1 MRARDVVDF
10 LGVSAAVVALV
21 WVLSAIPTERAS
33 PGIDRPLLAQSS
45 WSTLQGQSVTSDDL
59 LAGPLLLNV
68 WASWCVACQL
78 ESEFLNDLTRRDVPV
93 IGINLQD
100 NPGQAKAWLE
110 RFGNPYRFSVIDDGR
125 LSEALGVTSAPVT
138 LFINSAGQIEVVFS
152 GVLDQLA
159 WSTYFGDVEARLGGA
174 K

>member
-1 MRARDVVDF
+1 MRTRYVVDF
-10 LGVSAAVVALV
+10 LGVSAVVVALV
-21 WVLSAIPTERAS
+21 WVVSAIPTERAAR
-33 PGIDRPLLAQSS
+33 GIDRPLLAQSS
-45 WSTLQGQSVTSDDL
+45 WTTLRGQSVTSDDL

-78 ESEFLNDLTRRDVPV
+78 ESDFLNELTKRGIPV

-100 NPGQAKAWLE
+100 DPDQAVNWLA

-125 LSEALGVTSAPVT
+125 LSEALGVTGAPVT
-138 LFINSAGQIEVVFS
+138 LFINGTGQIEVVFS

-159 WSTYFGDVEARLGGA
+159 WSTHFGEVEARFGGA
-174 K
+174 R